1 MFIKGIEKR
10 GPKRDW
16 KNSVWFVDREGNVG
30 NWWKKSNEPN
40 KKGCV
45 ANTEI
50 ETIRWKID
58 YEVRDE
64 VNEGTMQESDNIE
77 DINHDNV
84 VINHVDSA
92 NEEPIAIIEN
102 DLSDYERDRLL
113 RLREALEGD
122 GFGKTEVN
130 LNYGDKEKL
139 RKQLSKW
146 IRC

>member
-30 NWWKKSNEPN
+30 NWWKKSNEPST
-40 KKGCV
+40 KGCV

-58 YEVRDE
+58 YEGRDE